1 MQFSSWAKV
10 EAGVLQGSILGALL
24 FLIYINYLSE
34 NLASKPKSFADD
46 TSLFSVVKNV
56 DALNVA
62 MKNDLTKI
70 GE

>member
-10 EAGVLQGSILGALL
+10 KAGVLQGSILGALL

-56 DALNVA
+56 DALNIA